1 MDKREKL
8 AMMDKMLREIEDLVN
23 SQTSVMKKIGQIEA
37 ENINLGDPY
46 LDKNLPDVFEPV
58 DEALTKATS
67 LHAEF
72 TDIRDKFVKDNR
84 LDEPQETPEG

>member
-8 AMMDKMLREIEDLVN
+8 AMIEKVLRELEDLVN

-37 ENINLGDPY
+37 ENINLGDTY
-46 LDKNLPDVFEPV
+46 LDENLPDVFEPV
-58 DEALTKATS
+58 DEALVKATA
-67 LHAEF
+67 LHTAF
-72 TDIRDKFVKDNR
+72 TDIRDKFIKDNK

>member
-37 ENINLGDPY
+37 ENINLGDTY
-46 LDKNLPDVFEPV
+46 LDKNLPNVFEPV
-58 DEALTKATS
+58 DEALTKATA
-67 LHAEF
+67 LHSEF